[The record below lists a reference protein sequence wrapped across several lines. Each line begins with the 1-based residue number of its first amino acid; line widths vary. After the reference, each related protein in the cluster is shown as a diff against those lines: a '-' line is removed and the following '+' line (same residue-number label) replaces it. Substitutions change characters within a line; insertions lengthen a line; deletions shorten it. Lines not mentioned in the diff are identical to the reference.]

1 MRLKPGKLAFKL
13 LIVFAVF
20 LITIFFTISPVAKY
34 LIEKNS
40 EALTGRRIAM
50 NSLFINLLNW
60 NITVKGMR
68 VYELK
73 SKKVFFSAAKL
84 HTEISLMQMIRGVYK
99 LKTVQVVSPVI
110 VLEQDGEHF
119 NFDDLLKRFMS
130 EDTTQKKP
138 KTEPEPVKYIIEAI
152 SVTGGNITYR
162 HKLLHHEIIIQ
173 NFGFDCPMLAWD
185 EPNIKSKVA
194 FSFKSGGR
202 IQSTLDL
209 NSKSM
214 AYMLSATIDKLNL
227 HLFYPYMKD
236 YLKTSYIG
244 GLLCSDLVIRGD
256 FDTPQA
262 VALKGDI
269 SLADFRFDDIKKQ
282 TVASW
287 KSFNIQ
293 IDSIDVASD
302 KYNFGKIILVEP
314 YLLVEMYAGGNNFSS
329 MMMNPAS
336 GSADSTTVD
345 TIDYSNPFTMMA
357 GYIKEISRDYIISNY
372 IAESAEIQNG
382 HIVYN
387 DYTLEDRFTYD
398 LEELNLKSGSINS
411 RSDSISFSLSC
422 LANRSGR
429 LNANLAFD
437 PKDFKNMAIN
447 YSIDKMRISDFN
459 PYSKFYVAHA
469 FVEGL
474 LHYTSTNTI
483 HNGILASTN
492 VMHIEKIEVSR
503 RIGKGLYALP
513 VRLAIVLLRDRHGNI
528 DFDIPVEGNLK
539 DPTYKLGKV
548 IWKILGNLV
557 VKAATAPFTLL
568 SKAFGASEEELK
580 LIRFDYLQKTFDKQ
594 QLKGLDLIS
603 QSLNEKPG
611 LKVAFVQV
619 ASRENE
625 KEALALF
632 QTKKDYYLET
642 IIHEKKDSLS
652 AEEIKTVSVISNND
666 SLYNFWLNNKLLPQD
681 TKLLPA
687 QLKSRMLKGEDWLN
701 QQVDILFETRNKF
714 IINYLVNEKKI
725 NPLSIKISNTTDE
738 KSAQFESTPR
748 YTIEF
753 VVDE

>member
-1 MRLKPGKLAFKL
+1 MRFKPGKLTFKL
-13 LIVFAVF
+13 LIIFAVF
-20 LITIFFTISPVAKY
+20 LIAIFFTISPVAKY

-40 EALTGRRIAM
+40 EAMTGRRITM

-60 NITVKGMR
+60 NVTVKGMQ
-68 VYELK
+68 VYESK

-84 HTEISLMQMIRGVYK
+84 HTEISLIQLIRGVYK

-110 VLEQDGEHF
+110 VIEQNGEHF

-130 EDTTQKKP
+130 EDTTKKKP
-138 KTEPEPVKYIIEAI
+138 VTEPQPVKYIIESI

-162 HKLLHHEIIIQ
+162 DKLLHHEIIMQ
-173 NFGFDCPMLAWD
+173 NFGVDCPLLAWD

-194 FSFKSGGR
+194 FSFKSGGK

-214 AYMLSATIDKLNL
+214 AYMLSANVDKLDL
-227 HLFYPYMKD
+227 QLVYPYMKE
-236 YLKTSYIG
+236 YLKTSYAG
-244 GLLCSDLVIRGD
+244 GLLSCNLLIKGD

-269 SLADFRFDDIKKQ
+269 SLEDFRIDEVKKQ

-287 KSFNIQ
+287 KSFSMQ
-293 IDSIDVASD
+293 IDSINVASD
-302 KYNFGKIILVEP
+302 KYNFGKISLVEP
-314 YLLVEMYAGGNNFSS
+314 YMLVEMYAGGNNFSS
-329 MMMNPAS
+329 MMMTPES
-336 GSADSTTVD
+336 GSTDSTNVD
-345 TIDYSNPFTMMA
+345 SIDYSNPFTMMA

-387 DYTLEDRFTYD
+387 DYTLEDRFTYE

-411 RSDSISFSLSC
+411 RSDSISLALSC

-429 LNANLAFD
+429 LNAHLAFD
-437 PKDFKNMAIN
+437 PKDYKNMAIN

-474 LHYTSTNTI
+474 LHYASTNTI
-483 HNGILASTN
+483 HDGILASTN

-528 DFDIPVEGNLK
+528 DLDIPVAGDLK

-568 SKAFGASEEELK
+568 SKAFGASEDELK
-580 LIRFDYLQKTFDKQ
+580 LIRFNYLQKTFDKQ

-603 QSLNEKPG
+603 QSLNEKQG
-611 LKVAFVQV
+611 LKVSFVQV
-619 ASRENE
+619 ASHENE

-632 QTKKDYYLET
+632 LTKKDYYLEN
-642 IIHEKKDSLS
+642 IIHAKKDSLS
-652 AEEIKTVSVISNND
+652 AEDIKTVSAISNND

-681 TKLLPA
+681 TKLLPS
-687 QLKSRMLKGEDWLN
+687 QLKSRILKGEDWLN
-701 QQVDILFETRNKF
+701 QQVDIFFETRNKF

-725 NPLSIKISNTTDE
+725 DPLSIRISNTTDE

-748 YTIEF
+748 YMIEF